1 MRSPSRR
8 RPLRRQRCVPPP
20 DLDLP
25 STAATARY
33 VGSSEHKTAPS
44 FAGPPRPRADAS
56 KCDPKLA
63 DAAELTGWLREA
75 IEAGNIGAPFEGRY
89 PRYVWS
95 RRGDTVYE
103 GRLVNRELGEYKGY
117 PLRPEEWPGDLG

>member
-8 RPLRRQRCVPPP
+8 RPLRRQRCAPPP
-20 DLDLP
+20 GVDLAR
-25 STAATARY
+25 AAAAVRY

-56 KCDPKLA
+56 KCDPKLGDA
-63 DAAELTGWLREA
+63 DELTRWLRQA
-75 IEAGNIGAPFEGRY
+75 IEVGDVGAPFEGGY

-95 RRGDTVYE
+95 RQGDIVYE
-103 GRLVNRELGEYKGY
+103 ARLVNQGLGQYKGY
-117 PLRPEEWPGDLG
+117 PLQPDEWPGDLQ